1 MTNKPF
7 TRTELINVLRG
18 WYKSFKRIGRSHER
32 NVQALTEAADLL
44 EYDRY
49 RIENQ
54 PRYDDEE
61 DY

>member
-1 MTNKPF
+1 MDK
-7 TRTELINVLRG
+7 RTFSRQELINILRG
-18 WYKSFKRIGRSHER
+18 WHKFLTQTGRSHER
-32 NVQALTEAADLL
+32 NVQALAEAADML
-44 EYDRY
+44 EHDRY

>member
-1 MTNKPF
+1 MQKVF
-7 TRTELINVLRG
+7 TRDELINVLRG
-18 WYKSFKRIGRSHER
+18 WHKAFKQMGKSHER
-32 NVQALTEAADLL
+32 NVQALAEAADML
-44 EYDRY
+44 EMDRY

>member
-1 MTNKPF
+1 MNKPF
-7 TRTELINVLRG
+7 TRDELINVLRG
-18 WYKSFKRIGRSHER
+18 WSKMFKQMGRSHER
-32 NVQALTEAADLL
+32 NVQALAEAADLL

-49 RIENQ
+49 KIENQ

>member
-1 MTNKPF
+1 MDKRPF
-7 TRTELINVLRG
+7 SRQELINVLRG
-18 WYKSFKRIGRSHER
+18 WHKMFTHMSKGHGR
-32 NVQALTEAADLL
+32 NVKALAEAADLL
-44 EYDRY
+44 EHDRY

>member
-1 MTNKPF
+1 MDKLF
-7 TRTELINVLRG
+7 TRDELVNVLRG
-18 WYKSFKRIGRSHER
+18 WHKMFTHMSKGHER
-32 NVQALTEAADLL
+32 NVRALAEAADLL

-49 RIENQ
+49 RIENN

>member
-1 MTNKPF
+1 MMDRPF
-7 TRTELINVLRG
+7 TRQELINVLRG
-18 WYKSFKRIGRSHER
+18 WHKAFNTMGKSHER
-32 NVQALTEAADLL
+32 NVQALAEAADLL

-49 RIENQ
+49 RIENN

>member
-1 MTNKPF
+1 MMDRPF
-7 TRTELINVLRG
+7 TRNELINVLRG
-18 WYKSFKRIGRSHER
+18 WHKAFNTMGKSHER
-32 NVQALTEAADLL
+32 NVQALAEAADML

>member
-1 MTNKPF
+1 MNNAF
-7 TRTELINVLRG
+7 TREELINVLRG
-18 WYKSFKRIGRSHER
+18 WHKNFKRVGRSHER
-32 NVQALTEAADLL
+32 NVQALAEAADLL
-44 EYDRY
+44 EMDRY